1 MLFFKLLST
10 IIILK
15 KRSGNLTQNVD
26 LILNFLQPN
35 KLILWEKDKKKYQK
49 NDIRKYRLSLLSKYL
64 ILFFKR
70 ENLTIP

>member
-35 KLILWEKDKKKYQK
+35 KLILWEKDKKK
-49 NDIRKYRLSLLSKYL
+49 
-64 ILFFKR
+64 
-70 ENLTIP
+70 IPKE